1 MSKLFILINASI
13 FVIYGSVFV
22 FFPLEALNEVVT
34 DTLSSTSSIIDI
46 RATYGGI
53 SIGAG
58 SILYLLPRGE
68 STLRTGLLAV
78 LFVMACMAS
87 ARLYG
92 IMVDGQPN
100 GYMHLYLI
108 LELAAVGLS
117 IILLRLQKS
126 GPEGNPK
133 ADSGF
138 PG

>member
-1 MSKLFILINASI
+1 MEIMSKLFILINASI

-78 LFVMACMAS
+78 LLVMACMAS

-126 GPEGNPK
+126 GP
-133 ADSGF
+133 
-138 PG
+138 

>member
-46 RATYGGI
+46 RATYGGM
-53 SIGAG
+53 SIGVG
-58 SILYLLPRGE
+58 SILYLLARSE

-78 LFVMACMAS
+78 LLVMACMAS

-100 GYMHLYLI
+100 GCMHLYLI

-126 GPEGNPK
+126 GPEGNPR
-133 ADSGF
+133 AYSGF

>member
-1 MSKLFILINASI
+1 M
-13 FVIYGSVFV
+13 
-22 FFPLEALNEVVT
+22 FFLLEALKEFVS

-78 LFVMACMAS
+78 LLVMACMAS

-108 LELAAVGLS
+108 LELVAVGLS

-126 GPEGNPK
+126 GP
-133 ADSGF
+133 
-138 PG
+138 

>member
-46 RATYGGI
+46 RATYGGM
-53 SIGAG
+53 SIGVG
-58 SILYLLPRGE
+58 SILYLLARSE

-78 LFVMACMAS
+78 LLVMACMAS